1 MKANKALKR
10 LAKIEALMSDVTE
23 RYSARGPGTRKML
36 QNAEAAIVRAKAA
49 VNLEASPRPAK
60 TRPVEHSEG
69 PSKPTPEPTKP
80 KRKLVAAGRRA
91 SKAALQQR
99 RAQKLADAQRAQR
112 SGKKAIPARK
122 KTVVKKVTAKAKA
135 AKKVAPVKRAA
146 VKRAAVKRVT
156 VKRAVI
162 KQPVVEQAL
171 VTTTAP
177 PISAPA
183 TSAPPAVE
191 VVG

>member
-60 TRPVEHSEG
+60 TRLVERSRR
-69 PSKPTPEPTKP
+69 PSKTTPEPTKP
-80 KRKLVAAGRRA
+80 KRKLSAAGRRA
-91 SKAALQQR
+91 SKAALQRR
-99 RAQKLADAQRAQR
+99 RAQKLAEAQKAQRFA
-112 SGKKAIPARK
+112 KKAAPARK
-122 KTVVKKVTAKAKA
+122 NAIVKKVTAKPSTTKA
-135 AKKVAPVKRAA
+135 AKKAAPLKKAA
-146 VKRAAVKRVT
+146 VKRAAVKR
-156 VKRAVI
+156 AVI
-162 KQPVVEQAL
+162 KQPVEQAV

-177 PISAPA
+177 PTSAPA
-183 TSAPPAVE
+183 TSALPAVE